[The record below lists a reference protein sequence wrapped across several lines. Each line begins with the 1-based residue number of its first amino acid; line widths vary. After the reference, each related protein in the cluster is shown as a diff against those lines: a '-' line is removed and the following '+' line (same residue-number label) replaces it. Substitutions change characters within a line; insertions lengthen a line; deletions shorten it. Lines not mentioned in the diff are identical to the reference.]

1 MESPKLKMPPSEAT
15 SQYPFPVSVGVMAT
29 TGRCSGVAPMEP
41 WKAAVPNEKMPPS
54 DPTSQ
59 YPWEASWTGKLC
71 GLPVAPK

>member
-1 MESPKLKMPPSEAT
+1 
-15 SQYPFPVSVGVMAT
+15 MAT

-59 YPWEASWTGKLC
+59 
-71 GLPVAPK
+71 